1 MIKKSNYK
9 VLKSQNFQKKKKT
22 LMEQSHNSNFIM
34 IIGDSICYGN
44 SLAITIFNIDEFQ
57 QSRQL
62 SALLW

>member
-1 MIKKSNYK
+1 MIKKSNEGFK
-9 VLKSQNFQKKKKT
+9 KSKFSKNKKKPSWN
-22 LMEQSHNSNFIM
+22 SHNSNFIM
-34 IIGDSICYGN
+34 IIGDSIGYSN

>member
-22 LMEQSHNSNFIM
+22 LMEQSHNCNF
-34 IIGDSICYGN
+34 IIGDSICYCN
-44 SLAITIFNIDEFQ
+44 SLAITIFNIDEFK